1 MIKNTKLNINFLRGD
16 IVERVI
22 DRKEYR
28 RSGLEESKV
37 IEDEKIDILQKKIR
51 KVLLQSMGVAFILL
65 LISFLKFFHCEE
77 WLNNIEDLLAKEI
90 SFSSI
95 SKEGQRL
102 FDEAVKCYTKLDT
115 WINELFSV
123 GKIEEDTN
131 KSGDFNLLH
140 SNTLLQNNQKNEL
153 EENKNKT
160 SEEIIKVNLEE
171 VESNSGFGNVQEIL
185 EINNISGDNKVTN
198 YKEAV
203 EGMNQMLEDVKYIN
217 DNYETIIPVI
227 GTITS
232 EFGVRNSS
240 NPIVSKYHSGL
251 DIAANTG
258 TQILAAM
265 DGNVIEVG
273 NDTYLGKYF
282 KIQKEDIIM
291 SYAHCSKILVKKGDN
306 IKKGSLI
313 AYVGNTGNSTGPH
326 LHFEVT
332 YKNRLIN
339 PKDILDL

>member
-1 MIKNTKLNINFLRGD
+1 M
-16 IVERVI
+16 ERVI
-22 DRKEYR
+22 DRKDYR
-28 RSGLEESKV
+28 RSALEESK
-37 IEDEKIDILQKKIR
+37 ITETEKIDIIQKKIR
-51 KVLLQSMGVAFILL
+51 KVLLQSMGVAVILL

-77 WLNNIEDLLAKEI
+77 LLSNFEELLAREI

-95 SKEGQRL
+95 SKDGQRL
-102 FDEAVKCYTKLDT
+102 FDEAVKYYTKLDM
-115 WINELFSV
+115 WVNKFFSLE
-123 GKIEEDTN
+123 KIEEDIK
-131 KSGDFNLLH
+131 KSGEINLVV
-140 SNTLLQNNQKNEL
+140 SNEFLQTQESNNLRENKGKTSGEINVTEKVNFAEVEINSNFENNQE
-153 EENKNKT
+153 
-160 SEEIIKVNLEE
+160 NLE
-171 VESNSGFGNVQEIL
+171 N
-185 EINNISGDNKVTN
+185 NNISGDNKVTN

-203 EGMNQMLEDVKYIN
+203 EGMNQMLEDAKYIN
-217 DNYETIIPVI
+217 DNYETIIPVV

-232 EFGVRNSS
+232 EFGVRNST

-265 DGNVIEVG
+265 DGKVIEVG

-282 KIQKEDIIM
+282 KVQKEDIIM
-291 SYAHCSKILVKKGDN
+291 SYAHCSKLLVKKGDS
-306 IKKGSLI
+306 IKKGALI

-339 PKDILDL
+339 PKDILDI